1 MNNEYMNYHNNIE
14 SNDFYNNTDIDN
26 ENYKGSV
33 LLFFVSAIF
42 CSYSFEIVSK
52 KIKEKC
58 KEKRIEKRKDN
69 MLKEKIINIE
79 SDIICSIC
87 LEVFE
92 KNDKYIEFE
101 CKHIYHKIC
110 IKEWLQNNNNCPNCR
125 KIII

>member
-33 LLFFVSAIF
+33 LLFFVSTIF
-42 CSYSFEIVSK
+42 CSYFFEIISK
-52 KIKEKC
+52 KIKEKR

-101 CKHIYHKIC
+101 CKHIYHKFC